1 MVPLIRSLNCP
12 QQTLGSCVCTDGFT
26 GPDCSQVITP
36 GTVLWE
42 VLSHGR
48 SLNISTNYL
57 ARMGHSMVHGPGVLL
72 AYAGYSLGHGLLN
85 DLQRFNLSSN
95 TWSLVEVNQLESS
108 IPSARYLHS
117 AVFYIVSICKKFR
130 PFNVG
135 HFLSHIGEISDT
147 SLKQYKK
154 KPRNLSKITTVKISQ

>member
-1 MVPLIRSLNCP
+1 MLPNPPCSNWVFPTLHPKWNQKNIDPSRSNANWAIWCIVPLTHSLNCH
-12 QQTLGSCVCTDGFT
+12 QQTVGSCVCTDGFT

-42 VLSHGR
+42 VLSHGH

-72 AYAGYSLGHGLLN
+72 AYAGYSLSHGLLN

-117 AVFYIVSICKKFR
+117 AVFYIVSIC
-130 PFNVG
+130 
-135 HFLSHIGEISDT
+135 
-147 SLKQYKK
+147 
-154 KPRNLSKITTVKISQ
+154 